1 MQASTTSNTFSNP
14 SLLNNT
20 NISHSHR
27 RKNSLEQSQLNILF
41 LVPHPF
47 YEDRGSPI
55 ADKLVLKFLSEQGE
69 KVDVVTYAEGKN
81 VDFNKTKIYRTIKV
95 PFIRNIRPG
104 FSWKKIVYD
113 LLMCVE
119 VIKLISRKP
128 YDLVHA
134 VEESVFI
141 ALLLKF
147 IFNIPYIYDMDS
159 SLAQQMEEKYPF
171 LSHFG
176 SIFRWFEKIA
186 VKNAEVVVPV
196 CEALANDIA
205 KYRPKKVTLL
215 PDVSLLND
223 NSSETQVTNKVN
235 LKVSNTMLMYVGNLE
250 EYQGIDL
257 LLESL
262 SLALKHT
269 EKVELVIVGGNSEDI
284 KKYQDKANKLG
295 LNNNVKFLGAKPA
308 SELGNYLSQ
317 ADVLVS
323 PRIKGKNTPMKIY
336 SYLDSGKPV
345 LATNLSTHTQVLN
358 SNISMLSQPTPEE
371 FSKGMVSLVEDPN
384 LRLRLG
390 IAGKMM
396 VQKNHS
402 YSAFCEKLGHLYDEV
417 KFKINSREN
426 VKTTSEPMVA
436 ATPDYNLS

>member
-1 MQASTTSNTFSNP
+1 MQASKTHTITNP
-14 SLLNNT
+14 TLLNDN
-20 NISHSHR
+20 NASNANPNNLSPP
-27 RKNSLEQSQLNILF
+27 SQLNILF

-47 YEDRGSPI
+47 YQDRGSPI
-55 ADKLVLKFLSEQGE
+55 ADKLVLRFLSKQGE

-81 VDFNKTKIYRTIKV
+81 IDFENINIYRTIKI

-104 FSWKKIVYD
+104 FSWKKMVYD
-113 LLMCVE
+113 LLMFVE
-119 VIKLISRKP
+119 VIKLISHKK

-141 ALLLKF
+141 ALVLKF
-147 IFNIPYIYDMDS
+147 LFKIPYIYDMDS

-171 LSHFG
+171 LSHF
-176 SIFRWFEKIA
+176 SPILKWFEKKA

-205 KYRPKKVTLL
+205 KYEPQKVTLL

-223 NSSETQVTNKVN
+223 NAGETQLNSKVN
-235 LKVSNTMLMYVGNLE
+235 IKVGNTTLMYVGNLE
-250 EYQGIDL
+250 QYQGIDL

-262 SLALKHT
+262 SQALKHT
-269 EKVELVIVGGNSEDI
+269 EKVELVIVGGNPEDI
-284 KKYQDKANKLG
+284 KKYQHKANKLG
-295 LNNNVKFLGAKPA
+295 LNHKVRFLGAKPA
-308 SELGNYLSQ
+308 SELGKYLSQ

-345 LATNLSTHTQVLN
+345 LATDLPTHTQVLN
-358 SNISMLSQPTPEE
+358 SNISMLSKPTPEE
-371 FSKGMVSLVEDPN
+371 FAKGMVSLIEDPS

-390 IAGKMM
+390 VAAKMM

-402 YSAFCEKLGHLYDEV
+402 YSAFCEKLGNLYNEV
-417 KFKINSREN
+417 KLKLKSNKNRN
-426 VKTTSEPMVA
+426 MASEQILVQA
-436 ATPDYNLS
+436 SNYKVS

>member
-1 MQASTTSNTFSNP
+1 MQASTTTHHITT
-14 SLLNNT
+14 LLNT
-20 NISHSHR
+20 TSISPFKPHNFPEES
-27 RKNSLEQSQLNILF
+27 KSQLNILF

-69 KVDVVTYAEGKN
+69 KIDVVTYAEGKN
-81 VDFNKTKIYRTIKV
+81 VDFKNTNIYRTIKV
-95 PFIRNIRPG
+95 PFVRNIRPG

-113 LLMCVE
+113 LLMFVE
-119 VIKLISRKP
+119 VIKLVGKKR

-141 ALLLKF
+141 ALLLKL
-147 IFNIPYIYDMDS
+147 IFNTPYIYDMDS

-171 LSHFG
+171 LSRFG
-176 SIFRWFEKIA
+176 AIFRWFEKIA

-196 CEALANDIA
+196 CEALANDIK
-205 KYRPKKVTLL
+205 KYQPKKVTLL

-223 NSSETQVTNKVN
+223 NPSETKVN
-235 LKVSNTMLMYVGNLE
+235 LKTGNTTLMYVGNLE
-250 EYQGIDL
+250 KYQGIDL

-269 EKVELVIVGGNSEDI
+269 EKVELIIVGGNPEDI
-284 KKYQDKANKLG
+284 NKYQTKADKLG
-295 LNNNVKFLGAKPA
+295 LNNKVKFLGAKPA

-345 LATNLSTHTQVLN
+345 LATDLPTHTQVLN
-358 SNISMLSQPTPEE
+358 SDISMLSKPNPEE
-371 FSKGMVSLVEDPN
+371 FSKGMVSLVEDHN

-402 YSAFCEKLGHLYDEV
+402 YSAFCQKLGNLYDEV
-417 KFKINSREN
+417 KSKLQSSKNFN
-426 VKTTSEPMVA
+426 TTSKSIVA
-436 ATPDYNLS
+436 RTADYKVS